1 MDFQQEHWQETKKKL
16 VRSIKDSNHLN
27 YLINQQIIFHQNCQ
41 KQVQKEREKR
51 EIAFM
56 TKEAQI
62 QQLQAEVERLKKEVL
77 RLFTQQ
83 KSKDTEA
90 IKFQQQIIELKEKT
104 KNLQAK
110 NQTLTQSITN
120 LQNLNQQQKQTI
132 QDLNQIIHQKDQ
144 QLINQQQTIQQ
155 QAQRIKELENKPPQV
170 TVKKETVTVDNL
182 QQKEE
187 IQHLKVVIQEL
198 ETKLTN
204 IKPEKVLVNNYSPA
218 IYIERLIFY
227 SLLGVIA
234 L

>member
-16 VRSIKDSNHLN
+16 VRSIKDNNHLN

-51 EIAFM
+51 EIVFM

-77 RLFTQQ
+77 RLFVQQ
-83 KSKDTEA
+83 KNKDTEA
-90 IKFQQQIIELKEKT
+90 IKFQQQIIELKEK
-104 KNLQAK
+104 
-110 NQTLTQSITN
+110 NQTLTQELTN
-120 LQNLNQQQKQTI
+120 LKNLNQQQKQTI
-132 QDLNQIIHQKDQ
+132 QDSNQIIHQKDQ

-170 TVKKETVTVDNL
+170 TVKKETETVDNP

-187 IQHLKVVIQEL
+187 IQHLKAVIQEL
-198 ETKLTN
+198 EAKLTN
-204 IKPEKVLVNNYSPA
+204 IKPEKVLVNNHSPA
-218 IYIERLIFY
+218 IYIERFILY